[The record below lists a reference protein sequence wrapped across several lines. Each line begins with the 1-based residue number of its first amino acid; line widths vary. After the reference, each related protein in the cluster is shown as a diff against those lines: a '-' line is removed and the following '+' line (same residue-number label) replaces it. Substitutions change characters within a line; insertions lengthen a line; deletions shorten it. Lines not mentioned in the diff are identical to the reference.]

1 MSATASE
8 TVVLVVGALT
18 PKVLSSLSG
27 MGAGRRILVEE
38 GGRDVRIG
46 QVEGVVWEESARMGI
61 VLGM

>member
-1 MSATASE
+1 M
-8 TVVLVVGALT
+8 LVVGALT